1 MPTELFW
8 KIKQAKDKFH
18 EKVNEKLRD
27 RVKHEAKETFK
38 IMQRLKNKGL
48 SPERVQEEVLKSSEV
63 KKFYEER
70 QK

>member
-1 MPTELFW
+1 VADPLFW
-8 KIKQAKDKFH
+8 KIKHSKDRFH

-38 IMQRLKNKGL
+38 VMQRLKNKGL
-48 SPERVQEEVLKSSEV
+48 SSERILEEVLKSSEV

>member
-38 IMQRLKNKGL
+38 IMQRLKNRGL